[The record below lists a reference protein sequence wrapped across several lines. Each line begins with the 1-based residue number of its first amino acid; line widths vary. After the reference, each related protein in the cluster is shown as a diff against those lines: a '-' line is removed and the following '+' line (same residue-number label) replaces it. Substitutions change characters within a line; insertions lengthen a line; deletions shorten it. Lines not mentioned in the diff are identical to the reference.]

1 MSKKSLLSYI
11 IIFHNN
17 KLAGLFQMLLSV
29 LDTTIL
35 LLQTQIGGVF
45 VSLLPGD
52 STTTAWYFLV
62 LVGMRLRLWP
72 KHCGGSSS
80 SVDVA
85 EIETGNTFAPQS
97 VNVTLCGPGYVRTNV
112 EEAQVCESLDRR
124 PWHRYWVSGSRHEG
138 PVCQRSGGNQIIE
151 FLQV

>member
-52 STTTAWYFLV
+52 STTAWYFLV